1 MSDYSTNASV
11 NVIVNGQQA
20 EETLSNLKKHA
31 LDLTNEIARVAAA
44 GDKVTL
50 KKLRRELNGTKR
62 EIKEIESATMQ
73 VNAVLAR
80 LGKSTPQELQKAL
93 STLTRQLNYMQR
105 GTKEWDEQVAKIKL
119 VKGEIA
125 KVNSELAKSQ
135 TFLERVN
142 NAWEKVQV
150 VATGALA
157 AFTGLTMAGRKA
169 VQSFADMDEQM
180 ANTRKYTG
188 MTVEEVEKLNE
199 RFKKMDTRTCR
210 DALNELAQEAGRL
223 GFTAMED
230 VQGYVEAADIINVA
244 LCDLGAGATQTIAKL
259 SSIFRINE
267 KMTTK
272 EAMLSVGSAVNVL
285 SQNCTAGKQ
294 FLVEFTQRM
303 AGVGATAKMSVP
315 DLLAFGATLDANGQ
329 KCEMSA
335 SNLGKLIMMLYQK
348 PTELA
353 SAVGLDVKKFTDT
366 LQHSTNDALIMFLE
380 QIGKLG
386 KEEGLS
392 KLAPLFKDMNM
403 SGVRMSQVLAT
414 LADHIDMVKWEQQE
428 ANKAFEQATSATN
441 EYTIF
446 NNTAQAGIDKAKK
459 RFKELTITLG
469 EKLLPVMKHVITT
482 SSMTMR
488 LLSQMVD
495 FIIKYHREILAVAAA
510 IVTYRIAV
518 NAALIKEKIHLAVV
532 TAKTTAMHLHKV
544 AVLLASAAYN
554 KLTGNTVRANAAVKL
569 LNQTMKMN
577 PWGLIAA
584 AIAAVVTALVLYI
597 KKSRELSAAQK
608 ALNDIKTEAAKKASD
623 ETQHI
628 NMLIKAANNERLSME
643 QRKKAVDELNRII
656 PNYNAQIDATT
667 GKYKASKVALD
678 QYLESLAKKYEIE
691 GAQEKLKTL
700 GEEKSSLVLEKKTA
714 TENLEKARKQ
724 SAATATHTS
733 GYVTTG
739 GGGGAPV
746 VSGSIVSGIDLASAE
761 SKLKKVNAQL
771 QAIEE
776 QEKAIFSVYGDGL
789 QKLEVDKINPINP
802 DEDDED
808 GNGGNAGGDA
818 ASKNKFQVEDDWKE
832 REEALNRIAYA
843 KGEADYE
850 AYTQRML
857 QIQVDY
863 NKKKLEHTD
872 LVGNEQVTIE
882 AAYEEAL
889 KKQRMNGVEG
899 TVEAENRA
907 YEALQTS
914 LHQRYA
920 DGEMSARQYQ
930 SAMEL
935 AELEH
940 LRNIVNL
947 YEEGSRERLK
957 AEDNYHK
964 TSLKY
969 QQKHVEEDKRLQEQ
983 FRQQYFTKAYQTS
996 DSESYTRD
1004 LKNLELVQAQM
1015 LKACGNDS
1023 KQRLKIEKAFQEA
1036 KYQLGRKYNVKNAKE
1051 MGKSFRSAMDDV
1063 ADWLQ
1068 SDGGQALTG
1077 SLEVVLSGMSS
1088 IFSGISDM
1096 IQAELDI
1103 ETAKIEASYDAQISA
1118 AEGNKYKEVQL
1129 EQQKEKEIGKAKKEA
1144 NRKMFAMQVIQAV
1157 AQTAMSAI
1165 SAYSSAA
1172 AIPVVGFVMAPIAAA
1187 MAIAAGALQIASIKK
1202 QQEASEGIGYSK
1214 GGFTPKGPVDQE
1226 VGVVHAGEWVASQR
1240 LLANP
1245 EARALVNTLDYAQRT
1260 NTMGSLKASDVSRS
1274 ITAPQVIAQSVQ
1286 DGKLDAAL
1294 TTTAAALSTYSKTMD
1309 NLEGRLREPFVTVNT
1324 VEGDAG
1330 IKKAQ
1335 DDYNQMMRNITPKSH
1350 RK

>member
-20 EETLSNLKKHA
+20 EETLANLKKHA

-62 EIKEIESATMQ
+62 EIKEMESATMQ
-73 VNAVLAR
+73 VNSVLAR

-93 STLTRQLNYMQR
+93 STLTRQLEYMQR

-125 KVNSELAKSQ
+125 KVNSELARSQ

-169 VQSFADMDEQM
+169 VQTFADMDEQM
-180 ANTRKYTG
+180 ANTCKYTG
-188 MTVEEVEKLNE
+188 MTVEEVEKLND
-199 RFKKMDTRTCR
+199 RFKKMDTRTGR

-223 GFTAMED
+223 GFNTMQD

-392 KLAPLFKDMNM
+392 KLAPLFKQMNM

-428 ANKAFEQATSATN
+428 ANKAFEEATSATR
-441 EYTIF
+441 EYNIF
-446 NNTAQAGIDKAKK
+446 NNTAQAGIDKAIK

-488 LLSQMVD
+488 LLSKMVD
-495 FIIKYHREILAVAAA
+495 FVIKYHREILSVTAA
-510 IVTYRIAV
+510 IVAYKIAV
-518 NAALIKEKIHLAVV
+518 NASKTVDAVHYALLV
-532 TAKTTAMHLHKV
+532 AKDTLMRIHKV
-544 AVLLASAAYN
+544 NVLLAAAAYN
-554 KLTGNTVRANAAVKL
+554 KMTGNTVRANAAVKL
-569 LNQTMKMN
+569 LNKTMKMN

-584 AIAAVVTALVLYI
+584 AIAAVVTAMVLYI

-628 NMLIKAANNERLSME
+628 NTLIKAANNERLSME

-667 GKYKASKVALD
+667 GKYRASKTALD
-678 QYLESLAKKYEIE
+678 EYLESLAKKYELE
-691 GAQEKLKTL
+691 GAQEKLKEL
-700 GEEKSSLVLEKKTA
+700 GEQKAALTLEKKTA
-714 TENLEKARKQ
+714 TENLEKAQTQ
-724 SAATATHTS
+724 SAATATTIS
-733 GYVTTG
+733 RPVTTG

-746 VSGSIVSGIDLASAE
+746 VTGSISSGIELSSAE

-776 QEKAIFSVYGDGL
+776 QEKAIFAIYGDGL
-789 QKLEVDKINPINP
+789 QKLEVDNINPINP
-802 DEDDED
+802 NPDDED
-808 GNGGNAGGDA
+808 GGNGGGDA
-818 ASKNKFQVEDDWKE
+818 ATSKNKFQAEDDWKE

-914 LHQRYA
+914 IHQRYA
-920 DGEMSARQYQ
+920 DGELSARQYQ
-930 SAMEL
+930 NAMEL

-940 LRNIVNL
+940 LHNIVNL
-947 YEEGSRERLK
+947 YEEGSRERLR
-957 AEDNYHK
+957 AEQNYHK

-969 QQKHVEEDKRLQEQ
+969 QQKHIEEDKRLQEQ
-983 FRQQYFTKAYQTS
+983 FRQQYFTNAYQTT
-996 DSESYTRD
+996 DNESYTRD

-1063 ADWLQ
+1063 ADWLK
-1068 SDGGQALTG
+1068 SDGGQAFTE
-1077 SLEVVLSGMSS
+1077 SLDVVLSGMSS

-1165 SAYSSAA
+1165 AAYSSAA

-1187 MAIAAGALQIASIKK
+1187 MAIAAGAIQIASIKK

-1245 EARALVNTLDYAQRT
+1245 EARAIVNTLDYAQRT
-1260 NTMGSLKASDVSRS
+1260 NQMGSLKASDVSRS

-1294 TTTAAALSTYSKTMD
+1294 ATTAAALSTYSKTMD

-1335 DDYNQMMRNITPKSH
+1335 DEYNQMMRNITPKSH